1 MKSSPRVPYSSLCVL
16 IALAVSL
23 PGGLAAQSDV
33 DAEPDLE
40 GREIREIV
48 FEGLRLIPEDS
59 LSFYLGIAEG
69 SVLSWQEINDNIHKL
84 WQRRLAD
91 DIEVTAEPLGDGV
104 RLVVRVSERPLLSD
118 IEYKGLKRI
127 GESDIEEEMSR
138 EQIRLLEGD
147 SLDLGEVYRLGAAIE
162 KLYEDKGYRL
172 AQVHYTLRETEPGER
187 MVTFTIDEGDK
198 VKIEDIAFDGN
209 TVLNDGRLQR
219 AMEKTKEG
227 GLVSSIRKRD
237 VYNAATLAED
247 LTLVGDLYR
256 AKGYKNV
263 VLGEPE
269 LQIKPVKGEES
280 KRKLFVTVPIQEG
293 SRWKMGD
300 ITIEGND
307 TYPDEALIRQ
317 FAEPSGGWLRSDI
330 IEEGLEAVRSI
341 YSNTG
346 YIFAKV
352 SMETVERDDYVADLV
367 VHVDEGEQFRV
378 GRIEF
383 EGNRRTRDKV
393 IRRELGLQE
402 GYLLNQGA
410 LKNSILRLSQLEFFK
425 INQDDPV
432 EFDIDE
438 EAELVN
444 LTLKGEEGERTELQF
459 GAGFSEIDGFFGQ
472 FSYLTRNFLGRGET
486 LGVTAQSGRFRNIFR
501 LSYNIPWFLDR
512 PQSVGAEIFSTDL
525 DYSLLAG
532 QDIQQKSRGGSITY
546 GRNLG
551 LFGTVTIGY
560 TLFDTE
566 ETRTQRAINGELIQ
580 QDFEREVSSIRLGY
594 NLDRRNSRLNPT
606 FGHRY
611 GGSVEVAGGPLGGTQ
626 SYVRS
631 TGLGTYYKPIGRG
644 RVQQVFA
651 VNSSAGYIVPYD
663 NQDLLPF
670 ERYYTGGENSVR
682 GFRFRSIWVRDPD
695 TDATVIDEFGFP
707 LGGDKLFF
715 LNLEYH
721 FVINETF
728 RFLLWADGG
737 NVYSEEQTYD
747 LTRLR
752 TSAGAEFR
760 VTVPLFGAPLRFI
773 WANNLDPI
781 DDRALGAD
789 RFESFQFSI
798 STSF

>member
-1 MKSSPRVPYSSLCVL
+1 MKSPLRVRHLSASLCL
-16 IALAVSL
+16 LTLLCA
-23 PGGLAAQSDV
+23 PAASFAQ
-33 DAEPDLE
+33 AEQDLQ
-40 GREIREIV
+40 GRPIGEIT
-48 FEGLRLIPEDS
+48 FEGLHLIPEDS
-59 LSFYLGIAEG
+59 ISFYLGIAEG
-69 SVLSWQEINDNIHKL
+69 VPLDWEAINNNIHRL
-84 WQRRLAD
+84 WERRLID
-91 DIEVTAEPLGDGV
+91 DIDVSAEPMEDGA
-104 RLVVRVSERPLLSD
+104 VRVHVSLTERPILSE
-118 IEYKGLKRI
+118 IEYRGLKRVATT
-127 GESDIEEEMSR
+127 DIEEAISR
-138 EQIRLLEGD
+138 EQIRVLEGD
-147 SLDLGEVYRLGAAIE
+147 SLDLGELYRLGAVIE
-162 KLYEDKGYRL
+162 KLYQDKGYRL
-172 AQVHYTLRETEPGER
+172 AQVNYQLRSTDDNER

-209 TVLNDGRLQR
+209 TVLSDGSLRR
-219 AMEKTKEG
+219 AMGKTKEG
-227 GLVSSIRKRD
+227 GLISSIRKRD

-247 LTLVGDLYR
+247 LDLVSALYR
-256 AKGYKNV
+256 SKGYKNV

-269 LQIKPVKGEES
+269 LQIRPVKGEDS
-280 KRKLFVTVPIQEG
+280 KRKLFITVPVQEG
-293 SRWKMGD
+293 SRWRLGE
-300 ITIEGND
+300 ITFEGNE
-307 TYPDEALIRQ
+307 TYPSEALLRQ
-317 FAEPSGGWLRSDI
+317 FERPPGGWLRSDVI
-330 IEEGLEAVRSI
+330 DKGVEAVESI
-341 YSNTG
+341 YANTG

-352 SMETVERDDYVADLV
+352 STETIERDDYVADLV
-367 VHVDEGEQFRV
+367 LHVNEGSQFRV

-410 LKNSILRLSQLEFFK
+410 LRNSILRLSQLEFFK

-432 EFDIDE
+432 EFDINE
-438 EAELVN
+438 EEETVD

-459 GAGFSEIDGFFGQ
+459 GAGFSEIDGFFFQ

-486 LGVTAQSGRFRNIFR
+486 LGVTAQAGRFRNIYR

-512 PQSVGAEIFSTDL
+512 PQSIGAEIFSTDL

-532 QDIQQKSRGGSITY
+532 QDIQQKSRGVSLTH

-551 LFGTVTIGY
+551 LFGSVTIGY
-560 TLFDTE
+560 SLFDTE
-566 ETRTQRAINGELIQ
+566 ETRQQRAINGELIQ
-580 QDFEREVSSIRLGY
+580 QDFEREVSAIRLGY

-606 FGHRY
+606 FGYRY
-611 GGSVEVAGGPLGGTQ
+611 GATAELAGGFLGGTQ
-626 SYVRS
+626 DYVRTS
-631 TGLGTYYKPIGRG
+631 GLFTYYKPIGRS
-644 RVQQVFA
+644 RIQQVLA
-651 VNSSAGYIVPYD
+651 VNSSLGYIVPYND
-663 NQDLLPF
+663 QDLFPF

-682 GFRFRSIWVRDPD
+682 GFRFRSIWVRDPK
-695 TDATVIDEFGFP
+695 TNATVIDEFGFP

-752 TSAGAEFR
+752 GSAGAEFR

-781 DDRALGAD
+781 TDDALGAD